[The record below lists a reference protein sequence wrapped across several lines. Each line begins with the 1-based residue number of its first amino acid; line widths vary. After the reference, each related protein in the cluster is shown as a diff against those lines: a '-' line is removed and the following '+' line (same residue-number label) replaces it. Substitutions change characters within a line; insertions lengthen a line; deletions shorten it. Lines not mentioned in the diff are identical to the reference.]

1 MATTSSFSTF
11 VRPPGS
17 PIYSPSGPSLVL
29 PRRSYPSIRAQHGAA
44 GLRDATIAEARR
56 QIAEILALIQAA
68 EEQEKPGAIINA
80 QNEEMAR
87 SLAQLELTLLERE
100 QLAEEREFR
109 VAERERD
116 LAEAEALVQYRE
128 ALLNASKKTPPARP
142 GLSEEERFALVN
154 LKAELDRQEELLREA
169 REALRE
175 REKFVE
181 ESECRLFE
189 KVQDQQ
195 EKETE
200 LEQLE
205 EELNSR
211 EAAIAAGGAQG
222 SGATPIAAPKRI
234 LDEFNE

>member
-1 MATTSSFSTF
+1 MPRDTTIT
-11 VRPPGS
+11 
-17 PIYSPSGPSLVL
+17 
-29 PRRSYPSIRAQHGAA
+29 
-44 GLRDATIAEARR
+44 DARR

-68 EEQEKPGAIINA
+68 DEREKPGTIINA

-87 SLAQLELTLLERE
+87 SLAQLELKLAERE
-100 QLAEEREFR
+100 QLVEEREFR
-109 VAERERD
+109 VSERERD
-116 LAEAEALVQYRE
+116 LAEAETLVQHRE

-154 LKAELDRQEELLREA
+154 LKAELERQEELLRES
-169 REALRE
+169 RVALRE

-205 EELNSR
+205 EELRSR
-211 EAAIAAGGAQG
+211 EASLLKDGTPSAA
-222 SGATPIAAPKRI
+222 PPAPKRAF
-234 LDEFNE
+234 DEFNE

>member
-1 MATTSSFSTF
+1 MATSTSFSTF

-17 PIYSPSGPSLVL
+17 PIYAPSGPSLVL
-29 PRRSYPSIRAQHGAA
+29 PRRAYPSIRAPRESAD
-44 GLRDATIAEARR
+44 LRDATLADARR
-56 QIAEILALIQAA
+56 QIAEILALIQASD
-68 EEQEKPGAIINA
+68 EKETPGTIINS

-87 SLAQLELTLLERE
+87 SLQQLELKLGERE
-100 QLAEEREFR
+100 QLANEREFR

-116 LAEAEALVQYRE
+116 LAEAEALVQHRE
-128 ALLNASKKTPPARP
+128 ALLTASKKTAPARP

-154 LKAELDRQEELLREA
+154 LKAELDRQEELLRES

-181 ESECRLFE
+181 ESESRLFE

-205 EELNSR
+205 EELKLR
-211 EAAIAAGGAQG
+211 EASLQPGGTQG
-222 SGATPIAAPKRI
+222 APPPAPKRVF
-234 LDEFNE
+234 DEFNE